1 MTIDSTSK
9 RELIFLSI
17 MTEPEPKKRRVVGE
31 KAAVRPGSNGDDAGR
46 DVEDGVKAYLDE
58 AVKGLESRLST
69 QLSSVLE
76 GLKASLLGVNPSG
89 GKSGSGCGSSE
100 NVGASSGE

>member
-17 MTEPEPKKRRVVGE
+17 MTEPEPKKRVVGE
-31 KAAVRPGSNGDDAGR
+31 KAAIRPGSNGGDAGR

-89 GKSGSGCGSSE
+89 GKSGSGSGSSE